1 MKIQQKVILI
11 ISAIAVLSLLAVWL
25 LRLNE
30 NRRIQTIID
39 ERSREQSV
47 SLNRNMILMG
57 RNLEDFVYDYTIWDD
72 FVNFTKTGS
81 RKWAYSNIFV
91 SLKTFKSDVALVLR
105 PDFSTVYFGSVQ
117 DSFKE
122 KDCCFPHEYFRAA
135 IDSSVSAG
143 AGYFAHFFIRTK
155 LGILEVRGASIHGTN
170 DLKREIAPAGYFFAG
185 RLWTRQYCDELGKAN
200 ASAVELIP
208 PATDAVKYVSGKQDA
223 RIMHSILLRD
233 YQNQPVARL
242 ISYSSIPI
250 VEKTEKE
257 FFYQFGT
264 QIFFWAVILGVIS
277 LFLMKNV
284 HAPLRILSASLRNSD
299 PGLLKEYEN
308 SKSEV
313 GEFAKVIKQFFIQ
326 QEELSHAKTKA
337 EEAEK
342 FKSSLLLNMNH
353 EFRTPMTGILGLSS
367 LLEQD
372 LQGDPRQMIA
382 QSIYSSGKRL
392 METLNS
398 ILILTDIEAN
408 RTIGDMQETELS
420 SFIET
425 IANEKKPQVEL
436 RGLTFTVK
444 TCGEYYR
451 PVDKELFKVA
461 IERILDNAIKYTE
474 KGGISIEV
482 CPQEKYGQYLAAI
495 KIADTGIGIAPE
507 EFGRIFHAFHQVSQG
522 VDRQYE
528 GSGLGLTIAKKITE
542 MMDGEIIVESQVG
555 KGSVFTILV

>member
-25 LRLNE
+25 LRYNE
-30 NRRIQTIID
+30 NSRTQTIIN
-39 ERSREQSV
+39 ERTREQSV

-57 RNLEDFVYDYTIWDD
+57 RNLEDFVYDYTVWDE
-72 FVNFTKTGS
+72 FVEFTKNRS
-81 RKWAYSNIFV
+81 RKWAYNNIFV
-91 SLKTFKSDVALVLR
+91 SLNTFKSDVALVLN
-105 PDFSTVYFGSVQ
+105 PDFSTIYFTSIL
-117 DSFKE
+117 DDFTE
-122 KDCCFPHEYFRAA
+122 KDYCFPYEYFKNV
-135 IDSSVSAG
+135 IESTKSAG
-143 AGYFAHFFIRTK
+143 AGYFAHFFIKTK
-155 LGILEVRGASIHGTN
+155 LGVLEVRGAAIHGSS
-170 DLKREIAPAGYFFAG
+170 DLKREIAPAGYFFVG
-185 RLWTRQYCDELGKAN
+185 RLWTKQYCNELGAAN
-200 ASAVELIP
+200 ASTVELIP
-208 PATDAVKYVSGKQDA
+208 PTTNAAKYVSGKQEVA
-223 RIMHSILLRD
+223 ILNAILLRD
-233 YQNQPVARL
+233 YQNRPVARL

-257 FFYQFGT
+257 FFYQYLT
-264 QIFFWAVILGVIS
+264 QLFFWVVILAVVS
-277 LFLMKNV
+277 WFLMKNV
-284 HAPLRILSASLRNSD
+284 RAPLRIISASLRSSD
-299 PGLLKEYEN
+299 PALLKQYEN
-308 SKSEV
+308 SRSEV
-313 GEFAKVIKQFFIQ
+313 GEFAKIVKQFFHQ
-326 QEELSHAKTKA
+326 QEELANAKTKA
-337 EEAEK
+337 EETEK

-420 SFIET
+420 AFVVA
-425 IANEKKPQVEL
+425 IANEKKPQVEQ
-436 RGLTFTVK
+436 RGLTFNIQS
-444 TCGEYYR
+444 CGEYYR

-474 KGGISIEV
+474 KGGISIEI
-482 CPQEKYGQYLAAI
+482 CPQKKDGRYLAAI

-507 EFGRIFHAFHQVSQG
+507 ELGRIFQAFHQVSQG

-542 MMDGEIIVESQVG
+542 MMGGEIVVESQVG